1 MNCLWVTTP
10 KSFTSEQPLETQKL
24 ASFYFFLEIGFN
36 VPMNEVEFLKKRL
49 AEEEAKAER
58 ANEARRE
65 AEARFRLAERE
76 RDVYKVL
83 ARTLRSRLSEG
94 SVRSSEV
101 MEESAT
107 EMLLGGRETFLSFS
121 LGQVLRLLSR
131 ERDDEEME
139 EGEEEDDDFL
149 EDDDDDDDEMSDA
162 MDDSDD
168 EEEGSYD
175 ESLVAASEDENL
187 TPNVNVS
194 ISSGIRSHRTV
205 SISQGDL

>member
-1 MNCLWVTTP
+1 
-10 KSFTSEQPLETQKL
+10 
-24 ASFYFFLEIGFN
+24 
-36 VPMNEVEFLKKRL
+36 MNEVEFLKKRL
-49 AEEEAKAER
+49 AEEEAKVER

-65 AEARFRLAERE
+65 AEARCRLAERE

-83 ARTLRSRLSEG
+83 ARTLRSRLNSSLSEG
-94 SVRSSEV
+94 SVRSSEI
-101 MEESAT
+101 MEESAS

-139 EGEEEDDDFL
+139 EDEEEDDDFL

-168 EEEGSYD
+168 EEE
-175 ESLVAASEDENL
+175 ASEDESLAAASDDENI

-205 SISQGDL
+205 SISEGDL

>member
-1 MNCLWVTTP
+1 
-10 KSFTSEQPLETQKL
+10 
-24 ASFYFFLEIGFN
+24 
-36 VPMNEVEFLKKRL
+36 MNEVEFLKKRL
-49 AEEEAKAER
+49 AEEEAKVER

-65 AEARFRLAERE
+65 AEARCRLAERE

-83 ARTLRSRLSEG
+83 ARTLRSRLNSSLSEG
-94 SVRSSEV
+94 SVRSSEI
-101 MEESAT
+101 MEESAA
-107 EMLLGGRETFLSFS
+107 EVLLGGRETFLSFS

-139 EGEEEDDDFL
+139 EGEEDDDFL

-168 EEEGSYD
+168 EEEGSDD

-194 ISSGIRSHRTV
+194 ISRGIRSHRTV